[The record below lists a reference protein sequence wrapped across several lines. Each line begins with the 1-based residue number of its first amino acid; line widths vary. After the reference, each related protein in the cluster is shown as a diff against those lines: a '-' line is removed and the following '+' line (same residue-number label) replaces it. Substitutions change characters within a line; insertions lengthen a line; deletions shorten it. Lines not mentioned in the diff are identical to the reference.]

1 MPLLSSTDSR
11 FTTTFTIIEG
21 GSGSFRGIITE
32 PGQGEVPSFQFNL
45 PRRLL
50 RVSPDLALTTA
61 MVVRDQA
68 GAVYMLGK
76 HGSAHMGDEVLFRNF
91 RLFEASKQFS
101 WQSRGS
107 TIDPVTRLKR
117 DTALTAAVPIWG
129 AYEPGLERF
138 DRGMQSAFELGRF
151 ITNRTIGRDDIV
163 DGRKVTRVDEQLGLQ
178 IVALG

>member
-1 MPLLSSTDSR
+1 MPSLSRTHSR
-11 FTTTFTIIEG
+11 FTTSFTIIEG
-21 GSGSFRGIITE
+21 GSGVFQGIITE

-50 RVSPDLALTTA
+50 RVSPDLALSTA

-76 HGSAHMGDEVLFRNF
+76 HGSAHMGDDQLFRNF
-91 RLFEASKQFS
+91 RLFEASKQFP
-101 WQSRGS
+101 WQTRGR
-107 TIDPVTRLKR
+107 TIDPVTKLKR
-117 DTALTAAVPIWG
+117 DTALTEPTMIWG

-138 DRGMQSAFELGRF
+138 DRGMQTSFELARF
-151 ITNRTIGRDDIV
+151 ITNRVLNRDDLV
-163 DGRKVTRVDEQLGLQ
+163 DGRKVARVDEQLGLQ